1 MSIIAYVLG
10 ITPAQISAL
19 RANPSLAGDV
29 ARTDQYDETLA
40 RRGELLSRLPPER
53 RKQAEA
59 RQAEFEAD
67 AAQQEHRARISQARE
82 RIAPIA
88 PIERAVCLEKSWHIL
103 HYLLTGHIGPA
114 SAPGDLLLTGQD
126 LGEDVGYGPARL
138 HDPMETRS
146 FGQFLET
153 QDLSSLQR
161 RVNFKEMTQL
171 HLYGVPFGRGSESE
185 FETELRNEVGL
196 YFPLLR
202 DYVRGMSDRANGL
215 LLWNS

>member
-1 MSIIAYVLG
+1 MSIIAYLLG
-10 ITPAQISAL
+10 VTPIQISAL

-29 ARTDQYDETLA
+29 ARTAQYDERRA
-40 RRGELLSRLPPER
+40 RHEESLSHLPPER

-59 RQAEFEAD
+59 RQAESEAD
-67 AAQQEHRARISQARE
+67 PVLQEYRARIGQARE
-82 RIAPIA
+82 RIAPIG
-88 PIERAVCLEKSWHIL
+88 PFERAVCLEKSWHIL
-103 HYLLTGHIGPA
+103 HYLLTGHIGPS

-146 FGQFLET
+146 FSQFLET

-171 HLYGVPFGRGSESE
+171 HLYSVPFGRGSESE
-185 FETELRNEVGL
+185 FEAELRNEVGI